1 MTYRI
6 GMDAVAP
13 HAGAWI
19 ETINHI
25 SVNTVRHV
33 APHAGAWIETFVVNP
48 VRTSLLVVPQT
59 GAPGALRA
67 RQTEKFVCDEK
78 KRKKGEKNGKKDLK
92 NGISDISVQY
102 R

>member
-1 MTYRI
+1 MI
-6 GMDAVAP
+6 SDAIVAP

-19 ETINHI
+19 ETGSPPDNPDILF
-25 SVNTVRHV
+25 V

-59 GAPGALRA
+59 GAPGALPA

-78 KRKKGEKNGKKDLK
+78 KRKKAKKTEKKT
-92 NGISDISVQY
+92 
-102 R
+102 